1 MISGLAFSGFHFI
14 SPEFNLVTF
23 ILLFVFGM
31 VFMYMYLLVGSIWPV
46 IMFHLGWDVLAEYFA
61 FYSNVLYCLL
71 CFGIVLIILV
81 ILKKKVFN
89 KNLNENSDCYIS

>member
-1 MISGLAFSGFHFI
+1 
-14 SPEFNLVTF
+14 
-23 ILLFVFGM
+23 
-31 VFMYMYLLVGSIWPV
+31 MYMYLLVGSIWPV